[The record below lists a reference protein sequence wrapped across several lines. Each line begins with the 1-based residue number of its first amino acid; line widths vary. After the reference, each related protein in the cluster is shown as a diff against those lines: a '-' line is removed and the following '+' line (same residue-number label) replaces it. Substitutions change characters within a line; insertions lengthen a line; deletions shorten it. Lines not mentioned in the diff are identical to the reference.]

1 MMSVVIH
8 WHMSARSAT
17 VAHCF
22 LALPVTSW
30 TDLSQSSVPH
40 PETCL
45 VSKAL
50 SVNVYVYFIA
60 IFTNSWSRSRSS
72 SAFV

>member
-8 WHMSARSAT
+8 WQMYARSTT
-17 VAHCF
+17 VADCF
-22 LALPVTSW
+22 LTIPVTSW
-30 TDLSQSSVPH
+30 TDLSRSLVPH

-60 IFTNSWSRSRSS
+60 IFTNSRTLPM
-72 SAFV
+72 